1 MLGRMSVS
9 LSPAAPAV
17 PASTARVAATDAMWP
32 LWFALGSSLAA
43 AFGTHWDIAWHRSIG
58 RDSFWTP
65 PHVAIY
71 AAAVMAA
78 VAALARILPA
88 TFGGA
93 SPRRP
98 RVRVLGFR
106 GPLGAFISAWGGGA
120 MLASAPFDD
129 WWHNAYGLDVKILS
143 PPHVV
148 LALGI
153 IALHVGA
160 LVMIAGALNR
170 ADGARRRTLELLVI
184 VVGGN
189 LVVGLL
195 TLFMEKTVRPF
206 MHLGSFYLIVGLA
219 VVPVA
224 GGGAGGDWPPLG
236 GDVGRASSIRC
247 SCWRCSGRFRWC
259 PRNRSWGPVLV
270 PVTSLVPPEF
280 PLLLLPAA
288 VALDAWSW
296 RRRGRPGA
304 ATVVIGALLFLGVF
318 LLCQWPFASFLMSPP
333 ARNFFWGARYF
344 DFWLPASTAY
354 RRYAFLHESAS
365 ATATLAGGGAGD
377 ARRWRWRR
385 GGASAAGWPGCG
397 DEARGA
403 AIATGLVLLAA
414 AARRRTSA
422 ASTPSRTGWPARIT
436 CWSRF
441 DRRTSSR
448 ESPASTCAR
457 STATFATFAW
467 FRCPWPGRAPLHR
480 RSPTW
485 RSPAPTTRS
494 STAARCG

>member
-1 MLGRMSVS
+1 MSVS

-17 PASTARVAATDAMWP
+17 SASTARVAATDAMWP
-32 LWFALGSSLAA
+32 LWFALGSSFAA

-71 AAAVMAA
+71 ASAVMAA

-93 SPRRP
+93 AASSSSSS
-98 RVRVLGFR
+98 VRVLGFR
-106 GPLGAFISAWGGGA
+106 GPLGAFVSAWGGGA

-170 ADGARRRTLELLVI
+170 SDGARRRTLELLVI

-189 LVVGLL
+189 IVVGLL

-206 MHLGSFYLIVGLA
+206 MHLGSFYFVVGLA
-219 VVPVA
+219 VVPVLAAVQGATGRRWAATSVA
-224 GGGAGGDWPPLG
+224 GVYAVFLLGLLWTFPL
-236 GDVGRASSIRC
+236 VPAQ
-247 SCWRCSGRFRWC
+247 
-259 PRNRSWGPVLV
+259 PKLGPVLV

-288 VALDAWSW
+288 LALDAWTW
-296 RRRGRPGA
+296 RRRGRPGPTA
-304 ATVVIGALLFLGVF
+304 VVTGALLFLGVF

-344 DFWLPASTAY
+344 DFWMPASAAY
-354 RRYAFLHESAS
+354 RRYAFLQEPAS
-365 ATATLAGGGAGD
+365 ATAI
-377 ARRWRWRR
+377 W
-385 GGASAAGWPGCG
+385 
-397 DEARGA
+397 
-403 AIATGLVLLAA
+403 LAA
-414 AARRRTSA
+414 ALGVTALALGAGRGVGRWLARLRR
-422 ASTPSRTGWPARIT
+422 
-436 CWSRF
+436 
-441 DRRTSSR
+441 
-448 ESPASTCAR
+448 
-457 STATFATFAW
+457 
-467 FRCPWPGRAPLHR
+467 
-480 RSPTW
+480 
-485 RSPAPTTRS
+485 
-494 STAARCG
+494 

>member
-1 MLGRMSVS
+1 MSVS

-17 PASTARVAATDAMWP
+17 PASPARAAATDAMWP

-88 TFGGA
+88 TFGGGA
-93 SPRRP
+93 SASSA
-98 RVRVLGFR
+98 VRVLGFR

-170 ADGARRRTLELLVI
+170 SEGGRRRTLELLVI

-189 LVVGLL
+189 IVVGLL

-219 VVPVA
+219 VVPVVA
-224 GGGAGGDWPPLG
+224 AVQGVTGRRWAATSVAVVYSVFLLALLWTFPL
-236 GDVGRASSIRC
+236 VPAQ
-247 SCWRCSGRFRWC
+247 
-259 PRNRSWGPVLV
+259 PKLGPVLV

-288 VALDAWSW
+288 LALDAWSW
-296 RRRGRPGA
+296 RRRGGA
-304 ATVVIGALLFLGVF
+304 ATVVTGALLFLGVF
-318 LLCQWPFASFLMSPP
+318 LVCQWPFASFLMSPP

-354 RRYAFLHESAS
+354 RRYAFLDESAS
-365 ATATLAGGGAGD
+365 ATVTWLVAALVTTTLALAAGRGAGRWL
-377 ARRWRWRR
+377 ARLRR
-385 GGASAAGWPGCG
+385 
-397 DEARGA
+397 
-403 AIATGLVLLAA
+403 
-414 AARRRTSA
+414 
-422 ASTPSRTGWPARIT
+422 
-436 CWSRF
+436 
-441 DRRTSSR
+441 
-448 ESPASTCAR
+448 
-457 STATFATFAW
+457 
-467 FRCPWPGRAPLHR
+467 
-480 RSPTW
+480 
-485 RSPAPTTRS
+485 
-494 STAARCG
+494 